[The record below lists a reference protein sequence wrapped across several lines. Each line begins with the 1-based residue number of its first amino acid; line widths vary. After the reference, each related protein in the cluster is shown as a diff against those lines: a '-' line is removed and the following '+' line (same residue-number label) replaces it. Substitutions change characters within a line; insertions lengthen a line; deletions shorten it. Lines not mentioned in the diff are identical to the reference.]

1 MHDHRRHWG
10 KPILGLMAVW
20 GAFFC
25 TLPDQVPGA
34 PSGSSVPTGSNA
46 ALAGPTAQ
54 VANLPSVSDGWTT
67 STTLRTADGW
77 YATPVHA
84 TLLPDGRV
92 LFTGIARNADP
103 PTATTTQ
110 RRVSWVM
117 PIQALG
123 SPMTASTVITEVREP
138 VTYDVP
144 LTSTAFTYDDLIC
157 SGQTLTA
164 DGKVVT
170 AGGTR
175 ASKTNASST
184 LYVAGLPTETKFD
197 GTTWNQY
204 PGSMLATGANGS
216 PDRWYPTVT
225 RLPDTKLLV
234 TGGYEDVAPTPSPIP
249 AVETL
254 DPNTGARTLF
264 SDRSTTPASITNRD
278 YTHVFVLPTATS
290 ANDLLMIG
298 EQSVAV
304 EASTVA
310 PGRYSVMTGRPGYTG
325 AAGLNWGTSSLMLP
339 IRTTDSQWGYHNGAV
354 MIASGN
360 MGSAYQH
367 RADIFDPITGAWKT
381 SLDLQVNRH
390 HPSSVNLPDG
400 RVLLV
405 NGHDMAGDPQV
416 KQAEYIDPAQ
426 NFKVS
431 LGTANEG
438 VVRGYHSIALL
449 MPDGRVLVGGGR
461 DQDTNAS
468 LEKPSFQFYLPD
480 YLTKP
485 RPVISSAPSQLNF
498 ASLVGITTTG
508 PPPSEVVLVGL
519 GSMTHSFDSNQRYVQ
534 LPIGLNSTNASG
546 ASLVIAGAPA
556 NSHVAPPGYYML
568 FVLDA
573 NRVPSVAKIVHVG

>member
-1 MHDHRRHWG
+1 MHGRRRRHYSR
-10 KPILGLMAVW
+10 PLLGLVAVW

-25 TLPDQVPGA
+25 TLPDQIPGA
-34 PSGSSVPTGSNA
+34 PPAPAATGSNA
-46 ALAGPTAQ
+46 RLAGAAAAT
-54 VANLPSVSDGWTT
+54 LPAVVDAWTS
-67 STTLRTADGW
+67 STTVRTADGW

-92 LFTGIARNADP
+92 LFSGIARNADP
-103 PTATTTQ
+103 PTATATQ

-123 SPMTASTVITEVREP
+123 SSMAASTVITEIKQP

-144 LTSTAFTYDDLIC
+144 LSSTSFIYDDLIC
-157 SGQTLTA
+157 AGQTLTA

-175 ASKTNASST
+175 ASKTTASTT
-184 LYVAGLPTETKFD
+184 LYISGLPTETKFD
-197 GTTWNQY
+197 GTTWTQY
-204 PGSMLATGANGS
+204 PGTMLATGTNGS
-216 PDRWYPTVT
+216 ANRWYPTVT
-225 RLPDTKLLV
+225 RLPDTRLLV
-234 TGGYEDVAPTPSPIP
+234 TGGYEDVAPVPAPLA

-254 DPNTGARTLF
+254 DPNTGARTVF
-264 SDRSTTPASITNRD
+264 SDRATTPASITNRD
-278 YTHVFVLPTATS
+278 YTHVFVLPTTTS

-304 EASTVA
+304 EASTAA
-310 PGRYSVMTGRPGYTG
+310 PGLYTTMTGRPGYTG

-339 IRTTDSQWGYHNGAV
+339 IRTTDNQWGYHNGSV
-354 MIASGN
+354 LVASGN

-367 RADIFDPITGAWKT
+367 RADIFDPITGAWK
-381 SLDLQVNRH
+381 SSIELQVNRH

-405 NGHDMAGDPQV
+405 NGHDSAGDQQV
-416 KQAEYIDPAQ
+416 RKAQYIDPAQ

-431 LGTANEG
+431 LGTADGG

-449 MPDGRVLVGGGR
+449 LPDGRVLVGGGR
-461 DQDTNAS
+461 DQSSDSS
-468 LEKPSFQFYLPD
+468 LEKPTFQFYLPD

-485 RPVISSAPSQLNF
+485 RPVITSAPTQLNF
-498 ASLVGITTTG
+498 ASLAAITTTG
-508 PPPSEVVLVGL
+508 PAPSEVVLVGL
-519 GSMTHSFDSNQRYVQ
+519 GSMTHSFDTNQRYVQ
-534 LPIGLNSTNASG
+534 LPVGLNRTNANG
-546 ASLVIAGAPA
+546 ASLVITGTPA

-573 NRVPSVAKIVHVG
+573 NRVPSVAKVVHVG